1 MFRYMTDCALIL
13 PHQLF
18 RQLPFAPMPAYLV
31 EEALFFRQ
39 FRFHKQKIAFH
50 RASMKAYADYLAA
63 KGYEVRYIAST
74 DAGSDVRLLLQRVCG
89 DEGTTLHC
97 YDPVDDWIQRRIG
110 KNASSVVWY
119 RNPSFL
125 LDKADLHAY
134 FGRELKSFHMA
145 DFYALQRKKFRILMD
160 GSKPVGGKWSFD
172 ADNRKRYP
180 AKATPPPV
188 RYPDA
193 DAYFREAVSYTHT
206 HFSENPGMLSEGPL
220 YPTNFEEAD
229 RWLDDFLENRFHGFG
244 PYEDSIVANE
254 SILHHS
260 VLSPLLNAG
269 LLEPGHVLERI
280 LAFAEQHD
288 VPLNSTEGLVR
299 QLLGWREFVRGVYE
313 YRGRQQR
320 TSNRLGHTRALPAS
334 FYDGT
339 TGIPP
344 IDQTIRKLL
353 KTGYVHHIERLMVLS
368 NFMNLCGFDPN
379 AVYQWFMELFIDA
392 YDWVMVPNV
401 YGMALFADG
410 GMMSTKPYVSGSNYI
425 RKMSDYKSGE
435 WETIWDALFWTFM
448 DRHRPVFGKNP
459 RLRVLMSHW
468 DKMDGE
474 KKASLVAKAEVFL
487 SRQF

>member
-1 MFRYMTDCALIL
+1 MELRCRQPQALSY
-13 PHQLF
+13 
-18 RQLPFAPMPAYLV
+18 YL
-31 EEALFFRQ
+31 
-39 FRFHKQKIAFH
+39 
-50 RASMKAYADYLAA
+50 
-63 KGYEVRYIAST
+63 
-74 DAGSDVRLLLQRVCG
+74 
-89 DEGTTLHC
+89 
-97 YDPVDDWIQRRIG
+97 
-110 KNASSVVWY
+110 
-119 RNPSFL
+119 
-125 LDKADLHAY
+125 
-134 FGRELKSFHMA
+134 
-145 DFYALQRKKFRILMD
+145 
-160 GSKPVGGKWSFD
+160 
-172 ADNRKRYP
+172 
-180 AKATPPPV
+180 
-188 RYPDA
+188 
-193 DAYFREAVSYTHT
+193 EAVAYTHT
-206 HFSENPGMLSEGPL
+206 HFSENPGTLSDSPL

-229 RWLDDFLENRFHGFG
+229 RWLGDFLENRFHGFG

-368 NFMNLCGFDPN
+368 SFMNLCGFHPN

-425 RKMSDYKSGE
+425 RKMSDYKPGD
-435 WETIWDALFWTFM
+435 WENIWDALFWTFM

-459 RLRVLMSHW
+459 RLSVLMSHW
-468 DKMDGE
+468 DNMDPE
-474 KKASLVAKAEVFL
+474 RKAMLVEQAEVFL
-487 SRQF
+487 SRQSQV